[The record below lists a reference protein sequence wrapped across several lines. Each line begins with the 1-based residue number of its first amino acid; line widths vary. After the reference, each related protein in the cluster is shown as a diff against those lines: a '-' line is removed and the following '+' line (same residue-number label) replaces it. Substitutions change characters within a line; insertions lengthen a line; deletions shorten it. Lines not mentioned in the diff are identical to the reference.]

1 MARPRTVSD
10 SAILAAA
17 ASAVA
22 ASGPAGVTLAQ
33 IGAGAGLTAAALLK
47 RFGSKEQLLLAL
59 ARHSAEVVP
68 RQLAAA
74 GSVAALVDE
83 FVGMAASMGGSA
95 EFANH
100 LAFLL
105 MDLSVPEF
113 QQVARDYALA
123 VEAAIGTVLDSAAA
137 AGEIQTDPGLPR
149 AIHAAYNGALITWGM
164 IGGESGPADH
174 VREQLLRLVRP
185 LLASPPT

>member
-10 SAILAAA
+10 DAILAATA
-17 ASAVA
+17 NAVA

-33 IGAGAGLTAAALLK
+33 IGAGVGLTAAALLK
-47 RFGSKEQLLLAL
+47 RFGSKDQLLLAL

-68 RQLAAA
+68 ARLAAA
-74 GSVAALVDE
+74 PTVAALVDE
-83 FVGMAASMGGSA
+83 FVAMAASVRDSA

-113 QQVARDYALA
+113 QQVAREYATA
-123 VEAAIGTVLDSAAA
+123 VESAIAVVLRSAAA
-137 AGEIQTDPGLPR
+137 SGEIDPDRIDPGLAR

-164 IGGESGPADH
+164 TGAPDGPADQ
-174 VREQLLRLVRP
+174 VRAQLLRVIR
-185 LLASPPT
+185 